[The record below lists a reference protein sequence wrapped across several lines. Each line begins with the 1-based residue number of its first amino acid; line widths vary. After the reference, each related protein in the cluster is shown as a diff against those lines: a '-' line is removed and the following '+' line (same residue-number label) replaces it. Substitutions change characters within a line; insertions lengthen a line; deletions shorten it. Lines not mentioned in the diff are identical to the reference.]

1 MTTPTPEAATGATL
15 TKAPAPRLV
24 SLRANA
30 SAAGDL
36 VAIQTGADIPFSI
49 RRVYFIHSIPEGAVR
64 GGHAHKR
71 CHELLVAAAGAMTV
85 TLEAQDG
92 THRRFRLEEPTVG
105 LYVPPLY
112 WRMIAEYRPLSL
124 CLVLASEDYEPD
136 EYLRDYDLFR
146 RYRPRPDADSV
157 S

>member
-1 MTTPTPEAATGATL
+1 ML
-15 TKAPAPRLV
+15 APRLIT
-24 SLRANA
+24 LQGNA

-36 VAIQTGADIPFSI
+36 VVIQSQADIPFSI
-49 RRVYFIHSIPEGAVR
+49 RRVYFIHDMPESAVR

-71 CHELLVAAAGAMTV
+71 CHELVVAAAGAMTI

-92 THRRFRLEEPTVG
+92 TRHRFRLDEPTVG

-112 WRMIAEYRPLSL
+112 WRMISDYRLHSL
-124 CLVLASEDYEPD
+124 CLVLASEDYEAD
-136 EYLRDYDLFR
+136 EYLRDHELFR
-146 RYRPRPDADSV
+146 RFQPSCDADPV